1 MRSTIDHMTST
12 PVRPPWWAV
21 VSSTG
26 AVVALV
32 GGWLA
37 AEAVQRTGS
46 YDPVRNTISAL
57 ARHGADHRW
66 LMTAGL
72 YAIGAC
78 HLLTAAG
85 LRGLRGWSR
94 AVLALGGA
102 AGLGIAACAQPNTGS
117 ADSHLAF
124 SVLGLLTLAVWPLT
138 VASRSATRFP
148 LRPRDAVLSAVISVL
163 LLAWLVQA
171 LSGTTL
177 GLAER
182 TLTFQ
187 QELWPLLVV
196 LGLRRS
202 AADAAANAPPSSLV
216 GADRVGRMAE

>member
-1 MRSTIDHMTST
+1 MTST

-32 GGWLA
+32 GGWLV
-37 AEAVQRTGS
+37 AEAVQRSGS
-46 YDPVRNTISAL
+46 YDPVGNTISAL

-66 LMTAGL
+66 IMTAGL
-72 YAIGAC
+72 YGIGAC

-85 LRGLRGWSR
+85 LRGVRAWSR
-94 AVLALGGA
+94 AVLALAGA
-102 AGLGIAACAQPNTGS
+102 AGLGIAACAQPDTGS
-117 ADSHLAF
+117 ANNHLAF
-124 SVLGLLTLAVWPLT
+124 TVLGLVALAVWPLT

-148 LRPRDAVLSAVISVL
+148 LRPRDAVLSAVVSAL
-163 LLAWLVQA
+163 LLGWLVQA
-171 LSGTTL
+171 LAGTTL

-182 TLTFQ
+182 AVTFQ

-202 AADAAANAPPSSLV
+202 AADAGRTATPAAGVA
-216 GADRVGRMAE
+216 ADRVGRMAG